1 MPASGP
7 RVADGQLFIYRLFD
21 VADSIDL
28 SRAEQLAGAPK
39 SRLALEGAGSG
50 TAFEFPR
57 PPLHLVLGRR
67 EIRVGG
73 EAREAEASAH
83 LMDTGVA
90 SILYKIPIAPGTA
103 LGELLP
109 LAEALLARPTPEID
123 VAARREAEA

>member
-1 MPASGP
+1 MPAPGP
-7 RVADGQLFIYRLFD
+7 HVADGQLFVYRLFD

-28 SRAEQLAGAPK
+28 SRAEKLAAAPK

-67 EIRVGG
+67 EVRIGG

-90 SILYKIPIAPGTA
+90 SILYKLAIPSGTT
-103 LGELLP
+103 LGDLLP
-109 LAEALLARPTPEID
+109 LSEALLARP
-123 VAARREAEA
+123 